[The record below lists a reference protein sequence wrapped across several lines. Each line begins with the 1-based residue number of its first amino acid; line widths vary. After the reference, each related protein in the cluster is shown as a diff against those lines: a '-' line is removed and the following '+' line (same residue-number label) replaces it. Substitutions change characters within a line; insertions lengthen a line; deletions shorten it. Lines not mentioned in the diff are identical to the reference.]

1 VSTHCAN
8 RGNPTALAD
17 VEAAL
22 GYDGCNSE
30 LTIANK
36 WGLRMARKTVVMLA
50 AALLAV
56 AAQAQGADPDLDLD
70 RMRVVPPVCL
80 VRGEPNPVFA
90 AELQARVRDLHAQE
104 RPAFFKRL
112 RREQRELG
120 RRIEEMTFQFEKAKA
135 LKRDLQGDGAT
146 VSARA
151 AELVA
156 AQRQAILLFKEI
168 DREIDQVRR
177 REDPQRIDALDF
189 QVDFYAGL
197 QFSNLYSEGDA
208 KGSFFS
214 ASKPFVSLDMRNTF
228 RWPAGEQWMDVFG
241 TLAFQSA
248 SKENSDTVN
257 VITSSGNFKGEA
269 GVWWMRSLTE
279 NVSWGLVGSLGL
291 VGYAQQAPA
300 QDLSA
305 SNRDEFRTTLTLGFT
320 LRQEAGPMRT
330 SFAEVAYTKDPLFL
344 HPDRLLVRGQVVLT
358 QFGSKGSNGDFY
370 IEGKASKGRVGR
382 DEAALLIGLRLST
395 ISFFRGLGGGR

>member
-1 VSTHCAN
+1 MLA
-8 RGNPTALAD
+8 GALA
-17 VEAAL
+17 A
-22 GYDGCNSE
+22 GC
-30 LTIANK
+30 A
-36 WGLRMARKTVVMLA
+36 W
-50 AALLAV
+50 
-56 AAQAQGADPDLDLD
+56 AQGADPDLDLD
-70 RMRVVPPVCL
+70 RMRVVPPAFQ
-80 VRGEPNPVFA
+80 VRGEPNTAFG
-90 AELQARVRDLHAQE
+90 AELQGRVRALRPPE
-104 RPAFFKRL
+104 RPAFFRRL

-120 RRIEEMTFQFEKAKA
+120 RRIEEMTFQFEKAKT
-135 LKRDLQGDGAT
+135 LRKDLQGDSAT

-151 AELVA
+151 GELVA
-156 AQRQAILLFKEI
+156 AQRQAILQLKDI
-168 DREIDQVRR
+168 DREIDEVRR
-177 REDPQRIDALDF
+177 RDDPQRIDALDF

-197 QFSNLYSEGDA
+197 QFSNLYSEADA
-208 KGSFFS
+208 KASFFS

-228 RWPAGEQWMDVFG
+228 RWPTGDQWMDVFG

-257 VITSSGNFKGEA
+257 VITSSGNFRGDA

-279 NVSWGLVGSLGL
+279 SVSWGLLGSIGL
-291 VGYAQQAPA
+291 VGYTQQNAS

-305 SNRDEFRTTLTLGFT
+305 ANRDEFRTTLTLGFT

-370 IEGKASKGRVGR
+370 IEGKASKGRSGR

-395 ISFFRGLGGGR
+395 ISFFRSLGGGR